1 MSIIQR
7 FGKRQ
12 FAFGLEWKEGG
23 DDLDDVLDAV
33 RDTEGG
39 LYCVMHAGKRRG
51 DPSCVGLFRA
61 ASATKGEIYPF
72 AAAVAKLGTDGIY
85 VMPLGEDKLWY
96 VSIRDSLVVAG
107 TDRIDD
113 KSTALN
119 SIQTQVALAERNGEI
134 RKVFSPIEIRQTGWQ
149 VFDPQEVA
157 QRAKVSPLKRS
168 KEASKGAAIAAILII
183 FAIAG
188 AAGWWFF
195 LRGPSEAEK
204 AAQAAE
210 DARQAYVANL
220 TQQLTNLPSDHAW
233 VNLAYD
239 RVADLAPS
247 FEAGYVKEEVNCQ
260 PGSCVVRYGV
270 LSDSAFSP
278 ETLREVLGDGLTL
291 DPTGQIGTLN
301 VPVPTQTVIVD
312 DALLRAWPVSPNQ
325 TRERLGML
333 PIYAPNL
340 AISREPIEE
349 DLSAAAGSLPPGY
362 VPITRTVVAVR
373 LREPNLLLESDLAA
387 IADYW
392 ANGGFVP
399 TSLRWTS
406 GLQGEAPTWSAEFT
420 RVSGVP

>member
-113 KSTALN
+113 KSTVLN
-119 SIQTQVALAERNGEI
+119 SIQTQVALAERNGEV
-134 RKVFSPIEIRQTGWQ
+134 RKIFSPLEIRQTGWQ
-149 VFDPQEVA
+149 VFDPVEVA
-157 QRAKVSPLKRS
+157 DRAKVKALKKT
-168 KEASKGAAIAAILII
+168 KEASPAAAIAIVVGVLAL
-183 FAIAG
+183 AS
-188 AAGWWFF
+188 AAWWFF
-195 LRGPSEAEK
+195 FRGASEAE
-204 AAQAAE
+204 QAAE
-210 DARQAYVANL
+210 QAEAARQAYVANL
-220 TQQLTNLPSDHAW
+220 TQQLANLPSDHAW
-233 VNLAYD
+233 VNGAYSLVE
-239 RVADLAPS
+239 RSAPAVA
-247 FEAGYVKEEVNCQ
+247 AGYVQKEVTCV
-260 PGSCVVRYGV
+260 PLSCSVIYNV
-270 LSDSAFSP
+270 LKDSPYSP
-278 ETLREVLGDGLTL
+278 AELRSMLGDAVTF
-291 DPTGQIGTLN
+291 DTTGQVATYT
-301 VPVPTQTVIVD
+301 VQVPTPIVSVD
-312 DALLRAWPVSPNQ
+312 DTLLRAWPVSPNQ
-325 TRERLGML
+325 TKERIGML
-333 PIYAPNL
+333 PLYAPNL
-340 AISREPIEE
+340 ALATDPVEE
-349 DLSAAAGSLPPGY
+349 DLSAAAGTVPPGY
-362 VPITRTVVAVR
+362 LPITRTVVSVR
-373 LREPNLLLESDLAA
+373 LRESGLLLASDVAA
-387 IADYW
+387 ISDFW

-399 TSLRWTS
+399 TSLRWTT
-406 GLQGEAPTWSAEFT
+406 GITGEAPTWTAEFV